1 MAREAAIQAAGLCR
15 TVLDRSPAAPEAMAK
30 LGQEP
35 VTVADYGSQA
45 VILRLVREAFP
56 DHGVV
61 SEEGSQNLHA
71 SGRKDLTGDV
81 VSLVGDVLGASVSEA
96 TVCEWIDHQGK
107 ADAEFVWAVDPIDG
121 TKGFLRHDQFAVAIG
136 VLRGGEPFAGALA
149 CPNLPV
155 APGRPEGPRGVLFL
169 AARGC
174 GATAEALQDGNP
186 KPVAVSTTED
196 PARLRALGS
205 VEAAHGDPHI
215 LLALIEEMK
224 LGGGIVRLDSQ
235 VKYGAVARAE
245 AEIYLRPRSNPAYRE
260 NIWDHA
266 AGVAVV
272 EEAGGRVT
280 DLDGRPLDFRQGPK
294 LVRNRGVLATNG
306 RVHDAVLEHLRRVEK
321 EI

>member
-1 MAREAAIQAAGLCR
+1 
-15 TVLDRSPAAPEAMAK
+15 EAMAK
-30 LGQEP
+30 LGREP

-61 SEEGSQNLHA
+61 SEEGSANLRA
-71 SGRKDLTGDV
+71 SDREDLTQDV
-81 VSLVGDVLGASVSEA
+81 VSLVGDAIGVPAAQE

-107 ADAEFVWAVDPIDG
+107 TDAEFVWAVDPIDG

-136 VLRGGEPFAGALA
+136 VLRAGEPFAGALA

-155 APGRPEGPRGVLFL
+155 HPGKPEGARGVLFL
-169 AARGC
+169 AARGR
-174 GATAEALQDGNP
+174 GATQETLQDARP
-186 KPVAVSTTED
+186 RPVAVSPAQD
-196 PARLRALGS
+196 PARLRAMGS
-205 VEAAHGDPHI
+205 VEAAHGDPRI
-215 LLALIEEMK
+215 LRALIQDMK
-224 LGGGIVRLDSQ
+224 LGGGIVRMDSQ
-235 VKYGAVARAE
+235 VKYGAVARGD
-245 AEIYLRPRSNPAYRE
+245 AEIYLRPRSNPDYRE

-280 DLDGRPLDFRQGPK
+280 DLDGRPLDFRQGSK

-306 RVHDAVLEHLRRVEK
+306 AVHETVLEHLRRVEK
-321 EI
+321 VS